1 MKVIDIVESNMRPSE
16 LEVTDAK
23 VLVASNIQEIEREGE
38 KLFQY
43 RLVEYDKNEYIVA
56 LHMEQEEQNEV
67 LDYLLMED

>member
-43 RLVEYDKNEYIVA
+43 RLVEYDKNEYIVT